1 MFLNITYRAGCFFR
15 KMKIA
20 LGSTSKDKKE
30 IIENTIS
37 GDILCFNVDSGVSD
51 QPMSEDETIRG
62 AINRSKSAMTFC
74 KDCDFS
80 VGLEGG
86 LHNTDGNLYL
96 ICAAAVFSKKGE
108 LSVGVSEKTALPPEV
123 SKQVLAGGSFGVIIR
138 QYLSEISDN
147 KPALNGEKKKCEELI
162 SRRKYFTQAISNAWK
177 AQNEKAPDADV
188 SA

>member
-1 MFLNITYRAGCFFR
+1 
-15 KMKIA
+15 MKIA

-30 IIENTIS
+30 IIENAIG
-37 GDILCFNVDSGVSD
+37 GDVLSFNVDSGVSD

-86 LHNTDGNLYL
+86 LCNVNGNLYL
-96 ICAAAVFSKKGE
+96 ACAVAVFSKRGE
-108 LSVGVSEKTALPPEV
+108 LSVGVSEKTPLPPEV
-123 SKQVLAGGSFGVIIR
+123 SKQVLAGGSFGVVIR
-138 QYLSEISDN
+138 EYFNEISHKDSISN
-147 KPALNGEKKKCEELI
+147 DEKVVCEELI
-162 SRRKYFTQAISNAWK
+162 SRKMHFTQAINDAWK